1 MNRVCSGRLSRAV
14 ICDLSALVLC
24 TAFLAAA
31 PQDLAVSDVGV
42 QRSVVAANLS
52 WTAGELPLLALTGF
66 LCLGA
71 SFSLRRLWVRDARVL
86 NKTDAGTAA
95 RYDR

>member
-1 MNRVCSGRLSRAV
+1 MNRVHSSRVSRAV
-14 ICDLSALVLC
+14 TCAFNVVVLC

-31 PQDLAVSDVGV
+31 PQDIAVSDVGV
-42 QRSVVAANLS
+42 QRPVAASLP
-52 WTAGELPLLALTGF
+52 WIAGELPLLALTGLF
-66 LCLGA
+66 CLAA

-86 NKTDAGTAA
+86 NKTDARTVD